1 MIIDLIFAAA
11 AVVTVAAGII
21 AEKHIENED
30 WGKKKRFHQEVRI
43 AYNRLLIRHRTPY
56 AEIGFRYGRY

>member
-11 AVVTVAAGII
+11 AIVTVAAGII
-21 AEKHIENED
+21 AEKHIEDEA
-30 WGKKKRFHQEVRI
+30 WGKKKRFRQSVEMNYRK
-43 AYNRLLIRHRTPY
+43 LLIRHRTPY